1 MANAARNP
9 WESHDCITLRVEE
22 MEGHA
27 SLRNFS
33 MSALCLLS
41 LFPSEFL
48 HAELGSR
55 VAPYVSQGYMRT
67 PETMARLALVSVLVM
82 TGLARAGEAPAMK
95 SLYGQH
101 CWFELRK
108 AIDGRDVP
116 PLYKDAVAAAFNE
129 SRTAE
134 KNLDRAIKLEPRSH
148 DAEDAHEMLADLY
161 IAHHCDAAAGFGIR
175 MWGLLCR
182 TKKSMFVSH

>member
-1 MANAARNP
+1 
-9 WESHDCITLRVEE
+9 
-22 MEGHA
+22 
-27 SLRNFS
+27 
-33 MSALCLLS
+33 
-41 LFPSEFL
+41 
-48 HAELGSR
+48 
-55 VAPYVSQGYMRT
+55 MRT
-67 PETMARLALVSVLVM
+67 PETRARLALVGVLVM
-82 TGLARAGEAPAMK
+82 TGLARTGEAPAMK

-108 AIDGRDVP
+108 AINGRDVP
-116 PLYKDAVAAAFNE
+116 SLYKGAVAAAFNE

-148 DAEDAHEMLADLY
+148 DAEDAPEMLADLY

-175 MWGLLCR
+175 MWGLLRR